1 MTHRDQDVRLLVAH
15 GLSLVLRTLAPE
27 CPFTDPQ
34 MKEVFGCFFWAFRRL
49 ATPSAACFARAL
61 DVLKTVG
68 EVQCCVL
75 MLDFD
80 SQDATHDLF
89 RILLGCLNVDSS
101 ELVTQPAIE
110 VLATVLDASEVP
122 SMALLDVVLGFLV
135 EPQKSANPAA
145 YRAARELVLHTKATV
160 SPTIQRWLNSV
171 IVDGRG
177 GESELKDDY
186 HRLIYE
192 IYAVSPEILLPV
204 LPNLAVELQIDHEG
218 KRLAAAELVGLL
230 LALPGGHGM
239 ATDYWGLFQD
249 FLTRFRDKSA
259 KVRVKVAEMAQR
271 VLLTFVEGGQVADLA
286 ADRAGLALLMQLKEA
301 LYDTDEDVRC
311 QVVRALSAA
320 LLAEPFSG
328 VPTEVSDELFTRIR
342 DKKLKVRAVAAEAF
356 AAVFQ
361 TFIEKVHAGEV
372 FGAAVEDT
380 VTYIPA
386 KLLDAYREDAELR
399 HHCLDRILCQDIM
412 PGGLPD
418 EEAARH
424 WVTIYQDSD
433 ESGRGALLSLLK
445 KRHEMGRVM
454 AWVVEAREDARKAGL
469 GGGSQGTGKPGKLEL
484 QIQAGIRAR
493 ARLFGA
499 SATQWEK
506 AAEGLQQLL
515 EMKDN
520 NIFRELVTVADYNA
534 DMPAARKARASVLKR
549 VSSRK
554 PVQLVVQQMCDTLL
568 QSTLQKGHIC
578 AICEQL
584 SDWNDVNVHEESYR
598 RIACDFLTRV
608 AAVHPAIFESSSA
621 FLQTMVS
628 TDAGALAREKAAAA
642 AEVLSYVDS
651 PNLSGRSG
659 KKVAVGLV
667 AVAKGSAGVTASKF
681 AVRALVKVLGRE
693 KAAETLRPVLED
705 FIHGGVD
712 SRELDESTATLRALG
727 QCGRSLPALFED
739 YASCLGDIMESV
751 LDEGFR
757 GACGVDLIQAVFKAV
772 SHGCVPD
779 AETSSRSAAITR
791 PEASKLAERFDRA
804 LQKGW
809 MDPLSDADSIT
820 CGSREDRVRT
830 RLAASCS
837 VVRLEEAHDVS
848 LTTFVDMAMCMQD
861 PDPGVREKF
870 GKRVHEVVNRLY
882 GAGTTKQKIEKGHRW
897 LAVLCFSAA
906 DPTEYRRKM
915 GFTAAKRQAASLAQ
929 RCDNWGLPVASTLR
943 PEYAV
948 LHIIHLMAH
957 HPDMPDLTEYDAE
970 LGEWKA
976 RGDGFEDDEF
986 QSWEAF
992 QKMLVTMFEVLG
1004 REGRGVSPLVK
1015 QLMRTVERAGDAT
1028 VPKNDTAGQVEAA
1041 CRVHALAKLGV
1052 ALFQELNRKRNAF
1065 PNTERMPEK
1074 LALPSRLFTRAPGD
1088 LPGSVAPPSSLMK
1101 LGDDYKPPEVLSPG
1115 KPAKSPGL
1123 KRKRAGKAAVKG
1135 VAKAVKTQKPVPKT
1149 MPEEDPERV
1158 QPGRNAKAQ
1167 EKGALREISTEE
1179 EESNPLR
1186 DQPLGVRDTNQ
1197 PEVLSPGMPKG
1208 TKGSGS
1214 AEARPARFTRSRA
1227 TSGR

>member
-1 MTHRDQDVRLLVAH
+1 VRLLVAH

-89 RILLGCLNVDSS
+89 RILLGCLNADSA
-101 ELVTQPAIE
+101 ELVTQPAVE
-110 VLATVLDASEVP
+110 VLATVLDASEVAP
-122 SMALLDVVLGFLV
+122 MPLLDVVLGFLV

-204 LPNLAVELQIDHEG
+204 LPNLAVELQVDHES

-286 ADRAGLALLMQLKEA
+286 ADRASLALLAQLKEA

-320 LLAEPFSG
+320 LLAEPLSG
-328 VPTEVSDELFTRIR
+328 VPAEVSDELFTRVR

-372 FGAAVEDT
+372 FGACVEDII
-380 VTYIPA
+380 TYIPA

-399 HHCLDRILCQDIM
+399 HNCLDRILCQDIM
-412 PGGLPD
+412 PAGLPD

-424 WVTIYQDSD
+424 WVTIYQDSG
-433 ESGRGALLSLLK
+433 ESARGALLSLLK
-445 KRHEMGRVM
+445 KRHEMGRVV
-454 AWVVEAREDARKAGL
+454 AWLLEAREDARKAGL
-469 GGGSQGTGKPGKLEL
+469 GGGSQEPGQTGKLEL
-484 QIQAGIRAR
+484 QIQAGIKAR

-499 SATQWEK
+499 SAPQCEK
-506 AAEGLQQLL
+506 AADGLRQLL

-584 SDWNDVNVHEESYR
+584 SDWNDVNEHEENYR

-621 FLQTMVS
+621 SLQTMVS

-651 PNLSGRSG
+651 PTLSGRAG
-659 KKVAVGLV
+659 KKVAAGLL
-667 AVAKGSAGVTASKF
+667 AVAKGSAGVAASKF
-681 AVRALVKVLGRE
+681 AVRALVKVLGRN
-693 KAAETLRPVLED
+693 KAAETLRPALED

-712 SRELDESTATLRALG
+712 SRELDESAATLRALG
-727 QCGRSLPALFED
+727 QCGRSLPALFEE

-757 GACGVDLIQAVFKAV
+757 GTNGVGLIQAVFKAV
-772 SHGCVPD
+772 AHGCVPD
-779 AETSSRSAAITR
+779 AETRGRPAAAAG

-804 LQKGW
+804 LQRGW
-809 MDPLSDADSIT
+809 MDPLTDTDSIT

-837 VVRLEEAHDVS
+837 VVRLEEAVDMS
-848 LTTFVDMAMCMQD
+848 LTTFMDMAMCMQD

-882 GAGTTKQKIEKGHRW
+882 GPGTTKQKIEKGHRW

-915 GFTAAKRQAASLAQ
+915 GFTAAQRQAAGLTQ
-929 RCDNWGLPVASTLR
+929 RCDKWGLPVASTLR

-948 LHIIHLMAH
+948 LHIVHLMAH
-957 HPDMPDLTEYDAE
+957 HPDMPDMTEYDSE

-976 RGDGFEDDEF
+976 RGLAEDDEF

-992 QKMLVTMFEVLG
+992 QKMLVTMLEALG

-1015 QLMRTVERAGDAT
+1015 QLLRTVERAGDAT
-1028 VPKNDTAGQVEAA
+1028 VPKNDTEGQVEAA
-1041 CRVHALAKLGV
+1041 SRVHALAKLGV
-1052 ALFQELNRKRNAF
+1052 AMFQELRKKRNVF
-1065 PNTERMPEK
+1065 PNTEKMPEK
-1074 LALPSRLFTRAPGD
+1074 LALPNRLFTRAPED

-1101 LGDDYKPPEVLSPG
+1101 LGDDYKSPEVLSPG

-1123 KRKRAGKAAVKG
+1123 KRKRAGKAAEKG
-1135 VAKAVKTQKPVPKT
+1135 AAKAAKAQRPVPKAI
-1149 MPEEDPERV
+1149 PAEDPERV
-1158 QPGRNAKAQ
+1158 QPGRTAKAQ

-1197 PEVLSPGMPKG
+1197 PEVVSPGVPRA
-1208 TKGSGS
+1208 TKGSGGS
-1214 AEARPARFTRSRA
+1214 GAQPARYTRSRA